1 MKKYP
6 YENAVINKEVPVF
19 ALMTSVK
26 YVAMHWHDRI
36 ELLLVLKGQ
45 VHVYVGKEEFLL
57 TENDLLLI
65 NSNEVHGVE
74 SNQENKLLIIQI
86 PLSFIKKFYN
96 LIDEV
101 SFCCQSFQHDDQ
113 FEYNIL
119 RTLLSQVMLMVK
131 RKEENYEIKVH
142 SLLLDIIYQLVTHFK
157 LENNHVTINSKKDIE
172 RMNRLTHYIQ
182 QHYMK
187 PITLQELAD
196 TEKLT
201 APYLSRY
208 FQQHMGQSFIK
219 YMNAIRLEHAVR
231 YLLETDWPVIQI
243 ALECGFP
250 NLNSFHKLFKDT
262 FHMTPHQYRKKQM
275 KNAISMRFSELKGIK
290 GYEFTEKE
298 DYNEL
303 QKYLEKDKKSYEL
316 R

>member
-1 MKKYP
+1 MNKYP
-6 YENAVINKEVPVF
+6 YENAVINKEVPVL

-65 NSNEVHGVE
+65 NSNEIHGVE

-86 PLSFIKKFYN
+86 PVSFIKNFYN
-96 LIDEV
+96 PIDDI
-101 SFCCQSFQHDDQ
+101 SFCCQSFQKDDQ
-113 FEYNIL
+113 FEFNII
-119 RTLLSQVMLMVK
+119 RTLLAQVMLIVK

-142 SLLLDIIYQLVTHFK
+142 SLLLDIVYQLVTNFK
-157 LENNHVTINSKKDIE
+157 MENNQVIINSKKDIE
-172 RMNRLTHYIQ
+172 RMNRLTNYIQ

-187 PITLQELAD
+187 PITLQGLAD
-196 TEKLT
+196 TEELT

-231 YLLETDWPVIQI
+231 YLLETDWPIIQI

-250 NLNSFHKLFKDT
+250 NLNAFHKLFKDT
-262 FHMTPHQYRKKQM
+262 FHMTPHQYRKKQK
-275 KNAISMRFSELKGIK
+275 KNSISIRLSELTGIA
-290 GYEFTEKE
+290 GYDFTEKE
-298 DYNEL
+298 DLDEL
-303 QKYLEKDKKSYEL
+303 QKYLEKDKISYEL